1 MYRPALA
8 FRGIQFFNLNNFV
21 QFNFLLKHKTSVV
34 TKHMKRVL
42 ACVYRLNSMSDQST
56 SMANGGRV
64 TGEYAFG

>member
-1 MYRPALA
+1 
-8 FRGIQFFNLNNFV
+8 
-21 QFNFLLKHKTSVV
+21 
-34 TKHMKRVL
+34 MKRVL